1 MVWEDGLPAT
11 YVRLTVIDTP
21 YHRPA
26 CISGLR
32 VFGTGCGNP
41 PDPVT
46 EAEATRLDG
55 MSMNVTWKEVSSRNE
70 IASWNHAS
78 SRSEVAVGYEVLWG
92 HTPEK
97 LYHSYRVFGRTQ
109 VEIRALM
116 SNMERYYVR
125 IDAFNECGITEGK
138 VFPVD
143 GAV

>member
-1 MVWEDGLPAT
+1 M
-11 YVRLTVIDTP
+11 
-21 YHRPA
+21 
-26 CISGLR
+26 
-32 VFGTGCGNP
+32 
-41 PDPVT
+41 
-46 EAEATRLDG
+46 
-55 MSMNVTWKEVSSRNE
+55 
-70 IASWNHAS
+70 
-78 SRSEVAVGYEVLWG
+78 GYEVLWG

-116 SNMERYYVR
+116 SNVERYYVR